1 MNFNKFMAGLWSLSA
16 LAGVISMTCNG
27 IDANMCL
34 QISMALCLAITN
46 WELAILKGNKEE

>member
-16 LAGVISMTCNG
+16 LVGAISMICNG

-34 QISMALCLAITN
+34 QVGMVCCLAMTN
-46 WELAILKGNKEE
+46 WELGKLKEK